1 MSCVQVLGAYPSHAF
16 GARCI
21 RSASSAFSGSLS
33 ALVQVTVVCFFSPTS
48 SRGRFSPRSSRGLPT
63 GSPAETCEGIL
74 RTAEIHG
81 HFQESFRGVHVDDFE
96 GVSRF
101 SIGYE
106 SPVCH
111 SLNLVNIQHFQP
123 SAFHATTSLVCLS
136 DGKASYQ
143 ASY

>member
-1 MSCVQVLGAYPSHAF
+1 MSCLLVSCVQVLGAYPSHAF

-48 SRGRFSPRSSRGLPT
+48 SRRRFSPTSSRGLPT

-74 RTAEIHG
+74 RTSEIHG
-81 HFQESFRGVHVDDFE
+81 HFQDSFRGVHVDDFE

-106 SPVCH
+106 SPVFH
-111 SLNLVNIQHFQP
+111 SLNLVNIFNPQHFTRRR
-123 SAFHATTSLVCLS
+123 A
-136 DGKASYQ
+136 
-143 ASY
+143 